1 MRDIEFRAWNP
12 YNKKMYYGVER
23 AAHMNCGD
31 WFEDCHG
38 FSSIIDR
45 VEVGFDFDTNRPT
58 YKQCEI
64 MQYTGLKDKNGKKI
78 FEGDVLKNIIYDS
91 CNGRL
96 KEEISKVEYEEN
108 YFLMPACG
116 EIEIIGNIY
125 ENPEL
130 KER

>member
-1 MRDIEFRAWNP
+1 MRDLEFRAWGKKEEEMISWSCMRQTAFNRGDSQLFYKMFNNP
-12 YNKKMYYGVER
+12 NY
-23 AAHMNCGD
+23 
-31 WFEDCHG
+31 
-38 FSSIIDR
+38 IL
-45 VEVGFDFDTNRPT
+45 
-58 YKQCEI
+58 

-91 CNGRL
+91 CNGRP

-130 KER
+130 KEK